1 MINKNA
7 LSLTTNAQ
15 CGGVPAELDKRR
27 ERVARRPV
35 VVKQVVTM
43 LQLYRHSQFTL
54 IIMIL
59 VVT

>member
-1 MINKNA
+1 M
-7 LSLTTNAQ
+7 
-15 CGGVPAELDKRR
+15 PAELDKRR